1 MLPLALFNLAWEEG
15 ALMPLFCRS
24 LVLKDFFEV
33 VSVSFASLAL
43 GILIKL
49 DRML

>member
-15 ALMPLFCRS
+15 GFDAV
-24 LVLKDFFEV
+24 VLQVIGFERFFEV
-33 VSVSFASLAL
+33 ISASFAALAL
-43 GILIKL
+43 GVLIKL